1 MSELEDRVFTAERAA
16 EGFYEDLR
24 DFVREYQ
31 PRVRGDERAEA
42 LLQVDPYQPYSP
54 EGLTLMLLA
63 VLRSPVRE
71 AFLELFPLQR
81 LPAPLVQRVINV
93 WLDGEIFLPK
103 DFYDLVK
110 TLQRYTCRDVA
121 GQITT
126 PTLVMAPE
134 LEQFWPG
141 QSQELYGLL
150 TAPKTLAR
158 FTVAQGAQF
167 HDEPMAP
174 QHRNAVLFDWMSETL
189 VSR

>member
-1 MSELEDRVFTAERAA
+1 MTRATPQNKFNIA
-16 EGFYEDLR
+16 K
-24 DFVREYQ
+24 
-31 PRVRGDERAEA
+31 
-42 LLQVDPYQPYSP
+42 
-54 EGLTLMLLA
+54 
-63 VLRSPVRE
+63 RS
-71 AFLELFPLQR
+71 
-81 LPAPLVQRVINV
+81 
-93 WLDGEIFLPK
+93 EIFLPK

-141 QSQELYGLL
+141 QSQELYDLL

-158 FTVAQGAQF
+158 FTVAEGAQF

-174 QHRNAVLFDWMSETL
+174 QHRNAVLFDWMSEIL
-189 VSR
+189 GVKS